1 MSVRELSSKEKVLP
15 EIGGVWKHGL
25 LLALLIGFS
34 GLLLGGVAVYRSA
47 APIPKSVVGPNGQ
60 VLATAEDIQIGKQTY
75 QRLGLMDYGSVLGH
89 GAYLGQ
95 DFTAEALH
103 ITVGAMRDY
112 HAQQRFG
119 IAYANLAPE
128 QQAAVADVVKR
139 EIRRNTY
146 DAQSG
151 ALTLTPA
158 QAAALGAV
166 EAHYRNLFAQG
177 HPDRALPAGILA
189 ADSVESGQ
197 MARFFAWTA
206 WLSAVD
212 RPGQNHSYT
221 NNWPYEEGAGNTATF
236 SSFIW
241 SAASVALLIIFLA
254 GILFLH
260 YRYRL
265 NMQQAYRDGEFP
277 QIRPSALP
285 LTPSQRA
292 TAKYFAIV
300 AVLFLVQALLGGLMA
315 HYYVEGKGFYGF
327 DINKVLPFNVARTWH
342 LQLAVFWIATAWLGL
357 GIFVAPIVSGREPRG
372 QKLLVNILFWALVL
386 VVVGSMAGEWLGT
399 QGRLGNLW
407 FLLGHQGWEYL
418 ELGRIWQ
425 ILLASGLGIW
435 LFIVYR
441 ALRGALKAES
451 DRGGLT
457 HLLLY
462 SAISIP
468 FFYAFAF
475 LVNPSTHLTMSDYWR
490 WWVIHLWVE
499 GMFEVFAVVV
509 IGFLM
514 VNMGLVTKKSALRA
528 LYFQL
533 TILLGSGI
541 IGTGH
546 HYYWIGA
553 PEMWIGLGAVFSALE
568 VIPLSLLAMEAYDQ
582 YKVVK
587 DGGIDFAYKATFW
600 FLLAT
605 AFWNL
610 TGAGALGFF
619 INLPIVSYFQHGSF
633 LTAAHGHGA
642 LMGVYGM
649 LAAALM
655 CFAMRNIV
663 RGDRWSDRLLRVSF
677 FGLNIGLMGM
687 IVTTLVPV
695 GWLQLMASYEHGFW
709 YARSFEF
716 YQTPIVHT
724 LLWVRM
730 LPDSIFITFGCVP
743 LAFVMVRG
751 WLSQR
756 AATVGEEAFEPIRPL
771 VEPLPAALPEPAA
784 AGD

>member
-1 MSVRELSSKEKVLP
+1 
-15 EIGGVWKHGL
+15 
-25 LLALLIGFS
+25 
-34 GLLLGGVAVYRSA
+34 
-47 APIPKSVVGPNGQ
+47 
-60 VLATAEDIQIGKQTY
+60 
-75 QRLGLMDYGSVLGH
+75 
-89 GAYLGQ
+89 
-95 DFTAEALH
+95 
-103 ITVGAMRDY
+103 
-112 HAQQRFG
+112 
-119 IAYANLAPE
+119 
-128 QQAAVADVVKR
+128 
-139 EIRRNTY
+139 
-146 DAQSG
+146 
-151 ALTLTPA
+151 
-158 QAAALGAV
+158 
-166 EAHYRNLFAQG
+166 
-177 HPDRALPAGILA
+177 
-189 ADSVESGQ
+189 
-197 MARFFAWTA
+197 
-206 WLSAVD
+206 
-212 RPGQNHSYT
+212 
-221 NNWPYEEGAGNTATF
+221 
-236 SSFIW
+236 
-241 SAASVALLIIFLA
+241 
-254 GILFLH
+254 
-260 YRYRL
+260 
-265 NMQQAYRDGEFP
+265 MQQAYRDGEFP

-468 FFYAFAF
+468 LFYAFAF
-475 LVNPSTHLTMSDYWR
+475 LVNTSTHLTMSDYWR
-490 WWVIHLWVE
+490 WWIIHLWVE